1 MPRVAIRVRECLGH
15 QRFLMLC
22 RVSLP
27 SQPGLHRLLGWYIHP
42 HAKRKGV
49 QEETKSATSEQLK
62 IRLADCLCVKILLIF
77 VNGKQNGKVSKLQ
90 RRSKTTAP
98 IQDCSMLTSVV
109 CGVCSV
115 LSVMWCVFFVVF
127 LVWCVVCG
135 AWCVV
140 RVVCVVCVD
149 KRFDSSKIKT
159 MCRSSQNLV
168 AFTSPAKAAV
178 TSTPMGLRIRPSS

>member
-62 IRLADCLCVKILLIF
+62 ITLADCLCVKILLIF

-109 CGVCSV
+109 CGV
-115 LSVMWCVFFVVF
+115 
-127 LVWCVVCG
+127 WCVVRG

-140 RVVCVVCVD
+140 RVVCVD